1 MWVLH
6 AHWRPPKRPTDAG
19 GVLFWAED
27 LAGLHFPPP
36 PPANGQGKTHD
47 HPFCVSPEELRQ
59 RLGEG
64 TPLAEATPETALLS
78 LPSDEHTPWPSP
90 ELNPLYEM
98 DQASTPRLRPWR
110 VKGLWL
116 PIAKAFSILTTLP
129 PEGVPGQVHLGQDA
143 RYWQVVCNLVL
154 EVLAQQKYLPVLQ
167 PPSGPRGQYLARWQP
182 VLDGPND
189 AQRLLQL
196 ERAMPP
202 VCRAERQPNPRG
214 TPVFPE
220 ARFVLDAFIK
230 SATDALVRTWGR
242 SQMPLIP
249 PDSDQIQD
257 RWLEALFRPDP
268 VVRAS
273 LAQVRALHSTLQA
286 WLRNLQVAGDEHF
299 RVAFLLEAPPASEE
313 PSADGTWELHYLLQ
327 SRSDPS
333 LLISAEDVWFRPS
346 HELARISDRLVA
358 PQERLLAGLGYA
370 ARFFPPILTSLAARH
385 PTGIS
390 LDTPAA
396 YRFLREVAPL
406 LEQAGFGV
414 LVPPWWNQRGARLGV
429 RVRLKPATPQAP
441 GEASGLLNL
450 AALVRFEWEI
460 ALGET
465 TLTREAFEA
474 LVALKSPLVQVR
486 GQWVLLDSAQ
496 VEAAIRFWEKQ
507 RQGTEVTLLEA
518 TRLALG
524 SEQVHDL
531 PVDAVEAEGWLAEW
545 LERLKE
551 PQRLTELPQPRTLRG
566 ELRPYQRLGFSWL
579 AFFRRY
585 GLGACLADDMGLGK
599 TIQTLALL
607 LHEKEVAGQLP
618 GPVLLVCPTS
628 VVTNWQREAERFAP
642 SLRLLIHQGPNR
654 LRDEAFREAARQADL
669 VVTSYAL
676 LRQDQALLEAV
687 SWFGVVLDEA
697 QNIKNPSAR
706 QSQAA
711 RRLSA
716 QFRLALTG
724 TPVENRLDDLWSIM
738 HFLNPGYLGSLQTF
752 RREFA
757 LPIQRFGDQHAAE
770 RLRRMVAPFILRRVK
785 TDPRV
790 IQDLPEKIEVK
801 QYCTLSEEQAT
812 LYQAVVDKTLAQ
824 IEQSQGMQRRGLILS
839 MITQLKQVCN
849 HPAQYLHQPLDER
862 LESALQNG
870 RSGKLNRLIEMLE
883 EVIASGDRAL
893 VFTQFAEMGDLLAK
907 ALPLHLGVPVYFLH
921 GGTPP
926 RQREQMVCRFQEDE
940 HSPPIFILSL
950 KAGGLGLNLTRANYV
965 FHFDRWWNPAVEN
978 QATDRTF
985 RIGQT
990 RNVQVHKLI
999 TQGTL
1004 EERIDELIESKIGL
1018 AQSIIGEDESWLTEL
1033 SNEQLRDLVAL
1044 RTHGKETYE
1053 SVR

>member
-6 AHWRPPKRPTDAG
+6 AHWRPPKRQSDSG
-19 GVLFWAED
+19 EVLFWAED
-27 LAGLHFPPP
+27 LAALTTS
-36 PPANGQGKTHD
+36 PATD
-47 HPFCVSPEELRQ
+47 HPAAAKAHPHPFGVAPEALRQ

-64 TPLAEATPETALLS
+64 TPLAEAQPAAVVLH
-78 LPSDEHTPWPSP
+78 LPSDDQRPWPSP
-90 ELNPLYEM
+90 ALNPLYEI
-98 DQASTPRLRPWR
+98 DQASTPRLRGWQ
-110 VKGLWL
+110 VAGLTL
-116 PIAKAFSILTTLP
+116 PLAKAFTILTTLP
-129 PEGVPGQVHLGQDA
+129 AEGVAGEIRLGADT

-154 EVLAQQKYLPVLQ
+154 EILAQQKYLPTLQ
-167 PPSGPRGQYLARWQP
+167 APTGPREHYLARWLP

-189 AQRLLQL
+189 AQRLDRL
-196 ERAMPP
+196 EQAMPP
-202 VCRAERQPNPRG
+202 LCRAERRPNPRG
-214 TPVFPE
+214 TPFFSP
-220 ARFVLDAFIK
+220 ARALLDDFIRY
-230 SATDALVRTWGR
+230 ATDALVRTWGR

-249 PDSDQIQD
+249 PDSDQVQD

-268 VVRAS
+268 MVRAS

-286 WLRNLQVAGDEHF
+286 WLRNLHVAGDEHF
-299 RVAFLLEAPPASEE
+299 RVAFLLEAPPASEQ
-313 PSADGTWELHYLLQ
+313 PSAEGTWELHYLLQ

-333 LLISAEDVWFRPS
+333 LLISAEDIWFKSP
-346 HELARISDRLVA
+346 HELVQLSDRLIA

-396 YRFLREVAPL
+396 YRFLREVVPI
-406 LEQAGFGV
+406 LEQAGFGI
-414 LVPPWWNQRGARLGV
+414 LTPPWWNQRGARLGV
-429 RVRLKPATPQAP
+429 RVRLKPAAPQPPSAAP
-441 GEASGLLNL
+441 GLLDL
-450 AALVRFEWEI
+450 RTLVQFEWEI

-465 TLTREAFEA
+465 ALTREAFEA

-507 RQGTEVTLLEA
+507 RQSAPVTLLEA

-524 SEQVHDL
+524 TEQVHDL
-531 PVDAVEAEGWLAEW
+531 PVDEVQAEGWLAEW

-551 PQRLTELPQPRTLRG
+551 PQRLSELPPPRSLRG
-566 ELRPYQRLGFSWL
+566 ELRPYQRVGFSWL

-607 LHEKEVAGQLP
+607 LYEKEQYGQFP
-618 GPVLLVCPTS
+618 APVLLVCPTS

-654 LRDEAFREAARQADL
+654 LRDEAFRQAAQAADM

-676 LRQDQALLEAV
+676 LRQDQALLE
-687 SWFGVVLDEA
+687 SLEWFGVILDEA

-711 RRLSA
+711 RRLKA

-738 HFLNPGYLGSLQTF
+738 HFLNPGYLGSLEAF
-752 RREFA
+752 RREFV
-757 LPIQRFGDQHAAE
+757 LPVQRFGNAEAAQ

-812 LYQAVVDKTLAQ
+812 LYQAVVDQTLAR
-824 IEQSQGMQRRGLILS
+824 IEASEGMQRRGLILS

-849 HPAQYLHQPLDER
+849 HPAQFLHQPLDPHR
-862 LESALQNG
+862 DSAMLNG
-870 RSGKLNRLIEMLE
+870 RSGKLNRLIEMLD
-883 EVIASGDRAL
+883 EVIAAGDRAL
-893 VFTQFAEMGDLLAK
+893 VFTQFAEMGELLAQ
-907 ALPLHLGVPVYFLH
+907 AIPLHLNVPVYFLH

-926 RQREQMVCRFQEDE
+926 RQREQMVRRFQEDD
-940 HSPPIFILSL
+940 HSPPVFILSL
-950 KAGGLGLNLTRANYV
+950 KAGGLGLNLTRATYV

-978 QATDRTF
+978 QATDRAF

-1004 EERIDELIESKIGL
+1004 EERIDDLIESKIGL

-1033 SNEQLRDLVAL
+1033 SNEQLRDLVML
-1044 RTHGKETYE
+1044 RTQGKVSYE
-1053 SVR
+1053 PIS